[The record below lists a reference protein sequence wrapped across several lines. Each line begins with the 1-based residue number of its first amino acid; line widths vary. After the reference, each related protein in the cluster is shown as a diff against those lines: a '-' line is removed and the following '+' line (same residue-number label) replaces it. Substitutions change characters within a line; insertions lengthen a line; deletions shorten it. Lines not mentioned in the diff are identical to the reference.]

1 MQGLG
6 QPGREKKVLNEVDD
20 MKTPER
26 ILPSSVWGGF
36 LQSLCVISD
45 VPLKKKSKKEKSDSC
60 SGCRQGAPGLLLN
73 SGEAVHFS
81 EF

>member
-1 MQGLG
+1 MQALG

-26 ILPSSVWGGF
+26 RLPSSVWEGF

-45 VPLKKKSKKEKSDSC
+45 VSFKKNQRRKKVTLVLVVGKEPQGC
-60 SGCRQGAPGLLLN
+60 S
-73 SGEAVHFS
+73 
-81 EF
+81 